1 MISEEILY
9 YTPKDRSKEGT
20 DIETALEI
28 CGTGRYQYV
37 FLLVCGL
44 LFICVGMQYAVN
56 AYILPSAECDFN
68 IGSEQKGFLNV
79 AFLGG
84 CTFSALFWGIFAGVY
99 GRKNIILL
107 TLFTDSV
114 LTIITSFL
122 PSYNLFLIFR
132 VICGFMIGAPG
143 SLIYTYHG
151 EFYEY
156 KNQTKSICFLGF
168 FFLISWLILP
178 GKCFRLWSLSE
189 IGTSERLAWTF
200 IPLPINY
207 EFHGIHYNSWRM
219 LLGFIGVP
227 TFIIAVTV
235 LVKYPETPK
244 FLVSQGRTDE
254 ALAILRKIYAVNTGR
269 DESEYPIKQLLSC
282 VTLEVKK
289 DETSSSSMHILTS
302 LLKNIWWQ
310 LRTIVSPPH
319 LKYAIIL
326 WTIYASNMFG
336 SYGFGLWMPELFN
349 RFENYQQSHP
359 NASVSV
365 CELTRNMQQ
374 SLNVTVVDEPFLS
387 LDGVV
392 SECKR
397 NINERVF
404 INSLTINAVSLPA
417 NIISGCLTN
426 RVNHRTIPTISM
438 LLAGAASFGVYF
450 VKSSQQVLMMA
461 CVFSLMLT
469 MSNFMM
475 AGVAVN
481 IFPTHIRAA
490 TVSIMICLG
499 RASGIMSNLMIGM
512 LLDLICEV
520 PIFMLASVITF
531 GGLLSLLIPSKKRK

>member
-1 MISEEILY
+1 MDGRISIISIA
-9 YTPKDRSKEGT
+9 TDIPKDRNKDSKEET

-68 IGSEQKGFLNV
+68 MGSEQKGFLNV

-114 LTIITSFL
+114 LTIITSFSQ
-122 PSYNLFLIFR
+122 SYNLFLMFR
-132 VICGFMIGAPG
+132 VISGFMMGAPG
-143 SLIYTYHG
+143 SLIYTYLG

-156 KNQTKSICFLGF
+156 KYQTKGICFLGF
-168 FFLISWLILP
+168 FWPLSWLILP
-178 GKCFRLWSLSE
+178 G
-189 IGTSERLAWTF
+189 LAWIF

-207 EFHGIHYNSWRM
+207 EFYGIHYNSWRM

-227 TFIIAVTV
+227 TFIIAVII
-235 LVKYPETPK
+235 LVKYPESPK

-254 ALAILRKIYAVNTGR
+254 ALAVLQKIYAVNTGR
-269 DESEYPIKQLLSC
+269 DESEYPVKQLLSD

-289 DETSSSSMHILTS
+289 DETSSSSMHTLTS

-450 VKSSQQVLMMA
+450 VKSSQQVLMVA

-481 IFPTHIRAA
+481 IFPTHISAA
-490 TVSIMICLG
+490 AVSIMVCLG
-499 RASGIMSNLMIGM
+499 RAGAIMSNLMLGM
-512 LLDLICEV
+512 LLDLTCEV